1 MDTFDIIFLLFIIV
15 AIALLIQKNKKPVN
29 EEEKRKAL
37 LRKKISNWLL
47 FIIGLIIL
55 FGIAVI
61 SYASLKMLGYF

>member
-1 MDTFDIIFLLFIIV
+1 MDLFDVIFLLFVIIAV
-15 AIALLIQKNKKPVN
+15 VLLLQKNKKPAN

-55 FGIAVI
+55 FGIAVF

>member
-29 EEEKRKAL
+29 EEEKKKAL